1 MTRQYVVRKVGF
13 PVHGVFSC
21 SFLCEVYNLLLHPIT
36 LEQIAAITD
45 SSIERVR
52 LALNDL
58 MSDGVEIKLL
68 SGGVG

>member
-1 MTRQYVVRKVGF
+1 MTRTYYVRQAGF

-21 SFLCEVYNLLLHPIT
+21 GFLCQVFNLLLHPIT

-45 SSIERVR
+45 SSVERVR

-58 MSDGVEIKLL
+58 MAAGVEIKLL
-68 SGGVG
+68 SGGVC

>member
-1 MTRQYVVRKVGF
+1 M
-13 PVHGVFSC
+13 HGVFSC
-21 SFLCEVYNLLLHPIT
+21 SFLCEVYNLLLHPMT

-58 MSDGVEIKLL
+58 IADGVVIKLL